1 MADDG
6 KSLTWIVVMVMLG
19 IAVFGWGFLAGSY
32 AGAHS
37 PKLSEMSAD
46 ETEDVDT
53 RSLRSARRGAVAA
66 FVGNGLE
73 QLPNLPAVIAWHMS
87 NRIWLPILILVLEVG
102 AVIGA
107 YAMKKVENSLEKP
120 KQRRR

>member
-1 MADDG
+1 MADDQ
-6 KSLTWIVVMVMLG
+6 KSLTWIVVMVMIG

-46 ETEDVDT
+46 ELEDVDT
-53 RSLRSARRGAVAA
+53 RSQRSARRGAVAA
-66 FVGNGLE
+66 FVGNALE
-73 QLPNLPAVIAWHMS
+73 QLPNLPAVISWHMT
-87 NRIWLPILILVLEVG
+87 NRIWLPIAIVVLEVG
-102 AVIGA
+102 AMVGA
-107 YAMKKVENSLEKP
+107 YALKKVESALEEP